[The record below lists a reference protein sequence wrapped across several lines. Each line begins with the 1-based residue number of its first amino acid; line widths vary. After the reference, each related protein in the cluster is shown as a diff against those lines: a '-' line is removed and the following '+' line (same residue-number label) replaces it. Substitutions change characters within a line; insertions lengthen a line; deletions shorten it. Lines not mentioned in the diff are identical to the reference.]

1 MKTNFERIKKDIENL
16 AEYNATPGEGV
27 TRSAYSKEDR
37 EARNYLINQME
48 QLGLEIWEDGF
59 STLFGRRAGKKAD
72 APSVMIGS
80 HYDSVVNGGRF
91 DGVAGVVTALET
103 MRILEENNFEN
114 DYPID
119 LILMNAEEG
128 ETFGPSTGVS
138 NSRAM
143 MGTLTMSE
151 LETVKNRH
159 GQTKLEALRAYGVE
173 PDLEAAKRD
182 PKTIKNFI
190 ELHIEQ
196 GPVLEDEG
204 KDIGLI
210 EFIPGIGR
218 FKARF
223 YGETEDST
231 APMNKR
237 KDALVAASK
246 FVLFVEQWM
255 KNLGEGIAGT
265 VGKLTI
271 KPNSN
276 QFVPD
281 FVEALIEIRTFDTKT
296 TNPQEIKE
304 KLLNELSVIQGETG
318 VRTELE
324 EMARINYSNP
334 TNPSVMDQGN
344 VEKMKHICDQ
354 LGYSYQVINNGTG
367 HDAMMMTDFVPTNM
381 IYIPSKGGITHHP
394 DEWTDFED
402 VKKGADVLLNLVMD
416 ISKD

>member
-1 MKTNFERIKKDIENL
+1 
-16 AEYNATPGEGV
+16 
-27 TRSAYSKEDR
+27 
-37 EARNYLINQME
+37 
-48 QLGLEIWEDGF
+48 
-59 STLFGRRAGKKAD
+59 
-72 APSVMIGS
+72 
-80 HYDSVVNGGRF
+80 
-91 DGVAGVVTALET
+91 
-103 MRILEENNFEN
+103 
-114 DYPID
+114 
-119 LILMNAEEG
+119 MNAEEG

-281 FVEALIEIRTFDTKT
+281 FVEALIEIRTFDKKT